1 MPSRDTIMNIIR
13 RVDKTFADKQASVVG
28 THSREVHDD
37 GEEYVPVGVDGLLA
51 ATENLLA
58 VNRGLKP
65 PDERDSLQYKKTFR
79 THQLAAERIR
89 LDAGKLRRSLMYRAA
104 KTRNLQ
110 GLHSFYFDPYMEGQL
125 LGNALSSPLE
135 EINPLQLVEQ
145 SRRLTLMGPGGLG
158 SAQSIT
164 EASQALHPSSFGFQ
178 SAIEGPESE
187 KIGIDTRVAW
197 GTKLGSNGRMYQKFR
212 DHATGRMRWMS
223 PEDLDGLVVGLPP

>member
-1 MPSRDTIMNIIR
+1 MRDTIKKILS
-13 RVDKTFADKQASVVG
+13 RVDRAFAEKQAAVTA

-37 GEEYVPVGVDGLLA
+37 GEPYVPVGVNGLLA

-65 PDERDSLQYKKTFR
+65 PDERDSMQYKKTFR

-110 GLHSFYFDPYMEGQL
+110 GLHSFYFDPYFEGQL
-125 LGNALSSPLE
+125 LSNPLSAPLE

-145 SRRLTLMGPGGLG
+145 SRRMTLMGPGGLG
-158 SAQSIT
+158 SSQSIT
-164 EASQALHPSSFGFQ
+164 EEAQNLLPSTFGFL

-187 KIGIDTRVAW
+187 RIGIDTRVAW
-197 GTKLGSNGRMYQKFR
+197 GAKLGSDGRMYQKFKDR
-212 DHATGRMRWMS
+212 HTKRTKWMS
-223 PEDLDGLVVGLPP
+223 PEDLDGLVVGLPE